1 VDYFMVTFNL
11 PAECRGILW
20 HIQKTLYSLLFESA
34 ISKCRDFAKYDEHL
48 KGDIGLTGVPHT

>member
-1 VDYFMVTFNL
+1 MVTFNL

-34 ISKCRDFAKYDEHL
+34 ISKCRDFAKYDGHL